1 VVQKEVTQIVS
12 TLSLF
17 LFQAAPPGTD
27 KLVRQLTKEMSRVG
41 DSGEE
46 QLAMLKVVGSKA
58 GWLIQPTDVKLGD
71 KLGKGATATV
81 YKSIWHG
88 LDVAV
93 KTIDPK
99 LFGEDP
105 VSHGLSE
112 GKFVSFN
119 SGGLQSC
126 CPYQPYTN

>member
-1 VVQKEVTQIVS
+1 MTQIVS
-12 TLSLF
+12 DFVSLF

-46 QLAMLKVVGSKA
+46 RLAMLKVVGSKA

-99 LFGEDP
+99 LFEEDP
-105 VSHGLSE
+105 VSHGLS
-112 GKFVSFN
+112 KLKIVYYN
-119 SGGLQSC
+119 TGGLQSC
-126 CPYQPYTN
+126 CSNQAYNN